1 MAINKYSVVELGN
14 IGLGQAGSEYES
26 GQSVIV
32 PPSGQ
37 VIVAITATKGD
48 VEVDTLTPSPSDG
61 TLMGNTS
68 TSAEYNGDAVRT
80 ISDGLT
86 IYGRWSGFKMT
97 SGDCIA
103 YFG

>member
-37 VIVAITATKGD
+37 VIVAITATGGD
-48 VEVDTLTPSPSDG
+48 VVVDSLIPVPADG
-61 TLMGNTS
+61 TIMGKT
-68 TSAEYNGDAVRT
+68 TTAAEYNGDAIGT
-80 ISDGLT
+80 ITDGLT
-86 IYGRWSGFKMT
+86 IYGRWSGLKMS
-97 SGDCIA
+97 SGNCIA